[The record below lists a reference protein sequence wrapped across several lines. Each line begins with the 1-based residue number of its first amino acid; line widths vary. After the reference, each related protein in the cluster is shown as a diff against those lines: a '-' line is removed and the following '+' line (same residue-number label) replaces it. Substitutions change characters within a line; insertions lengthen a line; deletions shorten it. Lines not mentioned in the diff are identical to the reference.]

1 MIYVSLPKKFKIE
14 NLNQL
19 ESCNSVVE
27 LFKRHGLGIAY
38 FGSEGVSF
46 YDTSK
51 RIVENGV
58 ESVPI
63 SSFYKMSK
71 KEFLIFVNVVRR
83 LDASERK
90 ANELIKF
97 AARGI

>member
-1 MIYVSLPKKFKIE
+1 MIYVTLPKKFRVE

-19 ESCNSVVE
+19 ESCNSIVE

-46 YDTSK
+46 FDTSK
-51 RIVENGV
+51 RVVEKGA
-58 ESVPI
+58 ELVPI
-63 SSFYKMSK
+63 SSFFKMSK
-71 KEFLIFVNVVRR
+71 KEFLIFVDVVKR
-83 LDASERK
+83 LDASERR

-97 AARGI
+97 ASRGI